1 MNEPVCKAKDT
12 RSGAGATVA
21 RLRSLACVLAALVML
36 AACAAPQQTF
46 LHRRHRENF
55 ALQADELRSVQFY
68 ISTEVLARD
77 ESAGDTPEGVLVLPI
92 GTPGAVTEV
101 GPSWLRV
108 SFSPRGDG
116 VYFATTSDSTQPD
129 SAYALATRMN
139 PDAPPIR
146 VQELKD
152 HRILTGERE
161 LRIVYGDTARLMI
174 DAGQLQKLIDSRT
187 HLPGRAP
194 DSP

>member
-1 MNEPVCKAKDT
+1 MNEPVCEARDT

-21 RLRSLACVLAALVML
+21 RLRSFACVLAALVTL

-46 LHRRHRENF
+46 FHQRHRENF

-68 ISTEVLARD
+68 VSTEVLARD

-92 GTPGAVTEV
+92 GTPGAVTAV
-101 GPSWLRV
+101 GASWLRV

-129 SAYALATRMN
+129 SAYALATRVD
-139 PDAPPIR
+139 PDAPPVR
-146 VQELKD
+146 VQDLD
-152 HRILTGERE
+152 DRRIRAGDRE
-161 LRIVYGDTARLMI
+161 LRVIYGENARLMI
-174 DAGQLQKLIDSRT
+174 DGGQLQKLIDRRT